1 MTSGAENTTS
11 GAVMATKGSKFDQL
25 PIWVAKKHNSVLK
38 LKGPSDGGK
47 CRHCGNVIHT
57 HDTCFKLHGY
67 PEWWHELQAKK
78 KKNTPTLEEGTSKVV
93 AVTVESQLSLCPM
106 TSSSTL
112 MKPGNCGK
120 FSVVLTLKMQVH
132 GLLTLGQQTI

>member
-1 MTSGAENTTS
+1 MEESTHIMEMLDTLMIPISSYMGIQSGGMS
-11 GAVMATKGSKFDQL
+11 CKL
-25 PIWVAKKHNSVLK
+25 RRKK
-38 LKGPSDGGK
+38 
-47 CRHCGNVIHT
+47 
-57 HDTCFKLHGY
+57 DTM
-67 PEWWHELQAKK
+67 
-78 KKNTPTLEEGTSKVV
+78 TLEEGTSKVV